1 MGGEMKTAFKWI
13 GGLFGVVV
21 LLAGLLLVQ
30 VWYFKPFK
38 VGIFYELVFLKFV
51 IDDPE
56 LLSSLRILPKS
67 MDWYN
72 DELSESTP
80 ARQMRRAEQTR
91 KNLDMLRDYDRGSM
105 NENEQQSYD
114 ILDWFLQNAV
124 DGEPWMFHN
133 YPVNPTFGVQN
144 SLPTFMISTH
154 QVTSA
159 ETARDY
165 VARLNKFPVKF
176 GQILEGLQLRE
187 SKGVLPPKFAIT
199 KVLEGMRKFI
209 EPAAKEHVLYTN
221 LRDKLDK
228 VAGLDDAA
236 KAELLAAGEQAV
248 GGSVYGAYQSLIAW
262 FETIDGK
269 VTESN
274 GVWALPDGDKY
285 YAWCVKNHTT
295 LPLTPDEVHAT
306 GLVEV
311 ARLEAEIDAILRAQ
325 GLSKGTVGAR
335 MTQLS
340 DDPAQLWPETE
351 EGYALAIAE
360 YQRIINEISGGLD
373 DAFAL
378 KPEVGVDVK
387 RIEPFREKTAPGA
400 HYLPAPM
407 DRSRNAIFYIN
418 MRDMGELYRW
428 GMRTLAYHE
437 AIPGHHFQIATAQGL
452 KGVPQFRKQSLF
464 TVYSEGWALYS
475 EQLAW
480 ELGFQK
486 DPLDNLGRLQAEMF
500 RAVRLVV
507 DTGMHAKKW
516 TREQAIAYMLEKT
529 GQPEGDVIGEIERYL
544 VNPGQALAYKTG
556 MLKIL
561 ELREKVK
568 QKQGDAFDLKAFHN
582 LVLAAGPMP
591 LPVLEKRVLGSP

>member
-1 MGGEMKTAFKWI
+1 MKTVLKLF
-13 GGLFGVVV
+13 GGLLAVVVV
-21 LLAGLLLVQ
+21 LASALFVQ

-38 VGIFYELVFLKFV
+38 VGIFYELAFLKFV

-56 LLSSLRILPKS
+56 LLSSLRILPKGV
-67 MDWYN
+67 DYYN
-72 DELSESTP
+72 DDLTESTP
-80 ARQMRRAEQTR
+80 ARQMKRAEQTR
-91 KNLDMLRDYDRGSM
+91 ANLEMLRDYDRASM
-105 NENEQQSYD
+105 SPVDQQSYD

-165 VARLNKFPVKF
+165 VARLQKFPVKF
-176 GQILEGLQLRE
+176 NQILEGLQLRE

-199 KVLEGMRKFI
+199 KVLEGMKKFV

-228 VAGLDDAA
+228 VEGLADADKTA
-236 KAELLAAGEQAV
+236 ILAAGEQAV
-248 GGSVYGAYQSLIAW
+248 GDNVYGAYKTLIAW
-262 FETIDGK
+262 FESIDAK

-306 GLVEV
+306 GLAEV

-325 GLSKGTVGAR
+325 GLTEGTVGAR

-360 YQRIINEISGGLD
+360 YQRIIDEISGGLD
-373 DAFAL
+373 GAFAL

-407 DRSRNAIFYIN
+407 DKSRNAIFYIN
-418 MRDMGELYRW
+418 MRDMGELYKW

-452 KGVPQFRKQSLF
+452 KGVPQFRKLSLF

-486 DPLDNLGRLQAEMF
+486 NPLDNLGRLQAEMF

-516 TREQAIAYMLEKT
+516 TREQAIEYMLAKT
-529 GQPEGDVIGEIERYL
+529 GQPEGDVVGEIERYL

-568 QKQGDAFDLKAFHN
+568 QKQGDQFDLKEFHN

-591 LPVLEKRVLGSP
+591 LPVLEARVMEALR